1 MRLPTTTG
9 TGRPVTRRVT
19 LRSRRRGIVVTTAA
33 VLAALLLAAAHAAG
47 TVPDRGSVH
56 PAPSHAGSVGTP
68 SATDSPGA
76 APAGRYYVVGPPVG
90 GQREYLYQIAAT
102 TLGDGNRY
110 REVFELN
117 RGRRQPDGGRL
128 TDPAELRPGWVLALP
143 PDARGPGVRIGPLPP
158 TGADATPPATAD
170 PGHTG
175 QLVVLA
181 GLAAVALLVATL
193 LRRPPR
199 RRRALPGLPA
209 RLALAAGGP
218 TPPPPHLPVGATT
231 SVDVDPPAGAAP
243 PAGVDPPA
251 GATLPAGTIPSAGAE
266 PTVDGAP
273 TAVPA
278 GIPEPARPGPAPR
291 PSPVDRSA
299 PGARADAAA
308 RAAPGHGVDGTDA
321 GPVPVV
327 DGDLDT
333 EVTSP
338 AGTLVVRVPGAAAG
352 GGRPHHA
359 WQVPAQPRPSMRL
372 PVRLGHRRG
381 WVLWVDLAGTSDVFT
396 VTGPVEA
403 ARHRAR
409 TIAEQVH
416 AAGHTVTVVGDL
428 FGSDLPD
435 GWVRR
440 AAFPTGETDLPAGT
454 GVLCSAALSGPE
466 LAFARRIA
474 ALTGHRLVP
483 IVVGR
488 ALRARWSVTVRPDA
502 PAGPEHV
509 AAVPA
514 GTAHGG
520 GSTGGGPSADG
531 GTP

>member
-47 TVPDRGSVH
+47 TVPARGSVH
-56 PAPSHAGSVGTP
+56 PAPSHVGSVETVSADATP
-68 SATDSPGA
+68 SATSSPDAG
-76 APAGRYYVVGPPVG
+76 PAGRYYVVGPPVA

-158 TGADATPPATAD
+158 TGADAAPPATAG

-218 TPPPPHLPVGATT
+218 TPLPPHPPAGATS
-231 SVDVDPPAGAAP
+231 SVDVDPPVGAALPAEADPTFGAALPAGAAP
-243 PAGVDPPA
+243 
-251 GATLPAGTIPSAGAE
+251 SAGAD
-266 PTVDGAP
+266 PTVDGAA
-273 TAVPA
+273 TAVPS
-278 GIPEPARPGPAPR
+278 GTPEPAR
-291 PSPVDRSA
+291 PSPVDRPA
-299 PGARADAAA
+299 PVARVDAAA
-308 RAAPGHGVDGTDA
+308 RRRTVDVTDVN
-321 GPVPVV
+321 PVPDV

-338 AGTLVVRVPGAAAG
+338 AGTLLVRVPGVAAG

-381 WVLWVDLAGTSDVFT
+381 WALWVDLAGTSDVFT

-403 ARHRAR
+403 ARQRAR

-416 AAGHTVTVVGDL
+416 AAGHTVTVIGDL
-428 FGSDLPD
+428 FGPDLPD

-454 GVLCSAALSGPE
+454 GVLCSAALTGPE
-466 LAFARRIA
+466 LVFARRIA

-488 ALRARWSVTVRPDA
+488 ALRARWSVTVRPDT

-514 GTAHGG
+514 GAAH
-520 GSTGGGPSADG
+520 GGGPSADG

>member
-9 TGRPVTRRVT
+9 TGRQVTRRVT
-19 LRSRRRGIVVTTAA
+19 PWSRRRGIVVTTAA

-47 TVPDRGSVH
+47 TVPARGSVH
-56 PAPSHAGSVGTP
+56 PAPSHVGSVGTASADATP
-68 SATDSPGA
+68 SATNSA
-76 APAGRYYVVGPPVG
+76 RATPAGRYYVVGPPVG

-143 PDARGPGVRIGPLPP
+143 PDARGPGVRTGPLPP
-158 TGADATPPATAD
+158 TGADATPPATAG

-193 LRRPPR
+193 LRRSPR
-199 RRRALPGLPA
+199 RRRALPGRPA
-209 RLALAAGGP
+209 RLALVAGDP
-218 TPPPPHLPVGATT
+218 KPSPPQPYAGSAP
-231 SVDVDPPAGAAP
+231 SVDVDPPAGADP
-243 PAGVDPPA
+243 TAGAALPA
-251 GATLPAGTIPSAGAE
+251 GATPGAGAD
-266 PTVDGAP
+266 PT
-273 TAVPA
+273 
-278 GIPEPARPGPAPR
+278 
-291 PSPVDRSA
+291 
-299 PGARADAAA
+299 
-308 RAAPGHGVDGTDA
+308 VDGTDA
-321 GPVPVV
+321 SPVPGV

-338 AGTLVVRVPGAAAG
+338 AGTLVVRVPGVAAG
-352 GGRPHHA
+352 GGQPHHA
-359 WQVPAQPRPSMRL
+359 WQIPAQPRPSMRL

-381 WVLWVDLAGTSDVFT
+381 WALWVDLAGTSDVFT

-416 AAGHTVTVVGDL
+416 AAGHTVTVIGDL
-428 FGSDLPD
+428 FGPDLPD

-440 AAFPTGETDLPAGT
+440 ADFPTGEADLPDGT
-454 GVLCSAALSGPE
+454 GVLCSAALTGPE
-466 LAFARRIA
+466 LLFARRIA

-483 IVVGR
+483 VVVGR

-502 PAGPEHV
+502 AGPELV
-509 AAVPA
+509 AATPA
-514 GTAHGG
+514 GTAYGG
-520 GSTGGGPSADG
+520 RFSADG

>member
-1 MRLPTTTG
+1 MRFPTTTG

-47 TVPDRGSVH
+47 TVPDRESVH
-56 PAPSHAGSVGTP
+56 PAPSHAGSVATASAAATP
-68 SATDSPGA
+68 PATHSADAT
-76 APAGRYYVVGPPVG
+76 PAGRYYVVGPPVG

-158 TGADATPPATAD
+158 PGADATPPATAD

-199 RRRALPGLPA
+199 RRRALPGRPV

-218 TPPPPHLPVGATT
+218 APSPRH
-231 SVDVDPPAGAAP
+231 PPAGAAP
-243 PAGVDPPA
+243 CVGVAPPAEADPTVGAAPPA
-251 GATLPAGTIPSAGAE
+251 GADPSAGAD

-278 GIPEPARPGPAPR
+278 GTPEPAR
-291 PSPVDRSA
+291 PSPVDR
-299 PGARADAAA
+299 P
-308 RAAPGHGVDGTDA
+308 APGHGVDVTDVS
-321 GPVPVV
+321 PVPDV

-333 EVTSP
+333 EVASP
-338 AGTLVVRVPGAAAG
+338 AGTLVVRVPGVAAG

-359 WQVPAQPRPSMRL
+359 WQIPAQPRPSMRL

-381 WVLWVDLAGTSDVFT
+381 WALWVDLAGTSDVFT

-403 ARHRAR
+403 ARQRAR

-416 AAGHTVTVVGDL
+416 TAGHTVTVIGDL

-440 AAFPTGETDLPAGT
+440 AAFPTGEADLPAGT

-502 PAGPEHV
+502 PAGPELV
-509 AAVPA
+509 AAAPA
-514 GTAHGG
+514 GAAHGG
-520 GSTGGGPSADG
+520 RLPAGDG
-531 GTP
+531 AP

>member
-1 MRLPTTTG
+1 MRFPTTTG
-9 TGRPVTRRVT
+9 TGRPVTRRFT
-19 LRSRRRGIVVTTAA
+19 GRSRRRGIVVTTAA

-47 TVPDRGSVH
+47 TVPDRESVH
-56 PAPSHAGSVGTP
+56 PAPSHAGSVATP
-68 SATDSPGA
+68 PATHSADAT
-76 APAGRYYVVGPPVG
+76 PAGRYYVVGPPVG

-158 TGADATPPATAD
+158 TGADATPPATAG

-181 GLAAVALLVATL
+181 GLAAAALLVATL

-199 RRRALPGLPA
+199 RRRALPGRPV
-209 RLALAAGGP
+209 RLALAAGGT
-218 TPPPPHLPVGATT
+218 TPPLPHPSAGFAP

-243 PAGVDPPA
+243 PTETAPPTGAALPA
-251 GATLPAGTIPSAGAE
+251 GAD

-273 TAVPA
+273 TAVPT
-278 GIPEPARPGPAPR
+278 GTPDPARPDPAR
-291 PSPVDRSA
+291 GPSPMDPAA

-308 RAAPGHGVDGTDA
+308 RPAPGHGVDVTDVS
-321 GPVPVV
+321 PVPDV

-333 EVTSP
+333 EVTWP
-338 AGTLVVRVPGAAAG
+338 GGTLVVRVAAG

-359 WQVPAQPRPSMRL
+359 WQIPAQPRPSMRL

-381 WVLWVDLAGTSDVFT
+381 WALWVDLAGTSDVFT

-403 ARHRAR
+403 ARQRAR

-416 AAGHTVTVVGDL
+416 TAGHTVTVIGDL

-440 AAFPTGETDLPAGT
+440 AAFPTGEADLPAGT

-466 LAFARRIA
+466 LAFARRIT

-502 PAGPEHV
+502 PAGPELV
-509 AAVPA
+509 AAAPA
-514 GTAHGG
+514 GAAHGG
-520 GSTGGGPSADG
+520 RLPAGDG
-531 GTP
+531 AP

>member
-9 TGRPVTRRVT
+9 TGRQVTRRFT

-47 TVPDRGSVH
+47 TVPARATPTDRGSVH
-56 PAPSHAGSVGTP
+56 PAPSHVGSVGTV
-68 SATDSPGA
+68 SADPTPTATNSADA
-76 APAGRYYVVGPPVG
+76 TPAGRYYVVGPPVG

-128 TDPAELRPGWVLALP
+128 TDPTELRPGWVLALP

-193 LRRPPR
+193 LRRSPR
-199 RRRALPGLPA
+199 RRRALPGRPA
-209 RLALAAGGP
+209 RLALAAGGT
-218 TPPPPHLPVGATT
+218 TPPLPH
-231 SVDVDPPAGAAP
+231 
-243 PAGVDPPA
+243 
-251 GATLPAGTIPSAGAE
+251 PSAGFA
-266 PTVDGAP
+266 PSIDGVP
-273 TAVPA
+273 TAGPT
-278 GIPEPARPGPAPR
+278 GTPDPARPGTARRQSPMDPA
-291 PSPVDRSA
+291 A
-299 PGARADAAA
+299 PGARVDAAA
-308 RAAPGHGVDGTDA
+308 RPTPGRTVEVADA
-321 GPVPVV
+321 GPVPDV
-327 DGDLDT
+327 DGALDT

-338 AGTLVVRVPGAAAG
+338 AGTLVVRVPGVAG
-352 GGRPHHA
+352 GGQPHHA
-359 WQVPAQPRPSMRL
+359 WQIPAQPRPSMRL

-381 WVLWVDLAGTSDVFT
+381 WALWVDLAATSDVFT

-416 AAGHTVTVVGDL
+416 AAGHTVTVIGDL
-428 FGSDLPD
+428 FGPDLPD

-440 AAFPTGETDLPAGT
+440 AAFPTGEADLPAGT

-488 ALRARWSVTVRPDA
+488 ALRARWSVTVRPGA
-502 PAGPEHV
+502 SSPELV

-514 GTAHGG
+514 GAAHGG
-520 GSTGGGPSADG
+520 GSPDGGLSADG

>member
-1 MRLPTTTG
+1 MRFPTTTG

-19 LRSRRRGIVVTTAA
+19 GRSRRRGIVVTTAA

-47 TVPDRGSVH
+47 TVPDRESVH
-56 PAPSHAGSVGTP
+56 PAPSHAGSVATP
-68 SATDSPGA
+68 PATHSADAT
-76 APAGRYYVVGPPVG
+76 PAGRYYVVGPPVG

-199 RRRALPGLPA
+199 RRRALPGRPV

-218 TPPPPHLPVGATT
+218 APSPPH
-231 SVDVDPPAGAAP
+231 PPAGAAP
-243 PAGVDPPA
+243 CVGVDPPA
-251 GATLPAGTIPSAGAE
+251 EAD

-278 GIPEPARPGPAPR
+278 GTPEPAR
-291 PSPVDRSA
+291 PSPVDR
-299 PGARADAAA
+299 P
-308 RAAPGHGVDGTDA
+308 APGHGVDVTDVS
-321 GPVPVV
+321 PVPDV

-338 AGTLVVRVPGAAAG
+338 GGTLVVRVPGVAAG
-352 GGRPHHA
+352 GGRPHHV
-359 WQVPAQPRPSMRL
+359 WQIPAQPRPSMRL

-381 WVLWVDLAGTSDVFT
+381 WALWVDLAGTSDVFT

-403 ARHRAR
+403 ARQRAR

-416 AAGHTVTVVGDL
+416 TAGHTVTVIGDL

-440 AAFPTGETDLPAGT
+440 AAFPTGEADLPAGT

-502 PAGPEHV
+502 PAGPELV
-509 AAVPA
+509 AAAPA
-514 GTAHGG
+514 GAAHGG
-520 GSTGGGPSADG
+520 RLPAGDG
-531 GTP
+531 AP

>member
-9 TGRPVTRRVT
+9 AGRQVTRRVT
-19 LRSRRRGIVVTTAA
+19 PWSRRRGIVVTTAA

-47 TVPDRGSVH
+47 TVPARGSVH
-56 PAPSHAGSVGTP
+56 PAPSHVGSVGTASVDATP
-68 SATDSPGA
+68 SATNSAGA
-76 APAGRYYVVGPPVG
+76 TPAGRYYVVGPPVG

-158 TGADATPPATAD
+158 TGADATPPATAG

-193 LRRPPR
+193 LRRSPR
-199 RRRALPGLPA
+199 RRRALPGRPA
-209 RLALAAGGP
+209 RLALAAGGT
-218 TPPPPHLPVGATT
+218 TPPPPH
-231 SVDVDPPAGAAP
+231 PPAG
-243 PAGVDPPA
+243 
-251 GATLPAGTIPSAGAE
+251 T
-266 PTVDGAP
+266 
-273 TAVPA
+273 
-278 GIPEPARPGPAPR
+278 PEPARPDPAPR
-291 PSPVDRSA
+291 PSPVDRPA
-299 PGARADAAA
+299 PGARVDAAA
-308 RAAPGHGVDGTDA
+308 RPAPGRPVDGTDA
-321 GPVPVV
+321 SPVPGV
-327 DGDLDT
+327 DDDLDT

-338 AGTLVVRVPGAAAG
+338 AGTLVVRVPGVAAG
-352 GGRPHHA
+352 GGQPHHA
-359 WQVPAQPRPSMRL
+359 WQIPAQPRPSMRL

-381 WVLWVDLAGTSDVFT
+381 WALWVDLAGTSDVFT

-428 FGSDLPD
+428 FGPDLPD

-440 AAFPTGETDLPAGT
+440 ADFPTGEADLPDGT
-454 GVLCSAALSGPE
+454 GVLCSAALTGPE
-466 LAFARRIA
+466 LLFARRIA

-502 PAGPEHV
+502 AGPELV

-514 GTAHGG
+514 GTAYGG
-520 GSTGGGPSADG
+520 RLSADG

>member
-1 MRLPTTTG
+1 MRFPTTTG
-9 TGRPVTRRVT
+9 GRQVIRRVA
-19 LRSRRRGIVVTTAA
+19 LRSGRSGVVVTTAA
-33 VLAALLLAAAHAAG
+33 VLAALLLAAGHAAG
-47 TVPDRGSVH
+47 TVPAGATPPGPGSVH
-56 PAPSHAGSVGTP
+56 PAPSHVGSVGTG
-68 SATDSPGA
+68 SATATPPATHSA
-76 APAGRYYVVGPPVG
+76 EATPAGRYYVVGPPVG

-158 TGADATPPATAD
+158 TGEDDAPPATAD

-193 LRRPPR
+193 LRRTPR
-199 RRRALPGLPA
+199 RRRT
-209 RLALAAGGP
+209 R
-218 TPPPPHLPVGATT
+218 
-231 SVDVDPPAGAAP
+231 
-243 PAGVDPPA
+243 
-251 GATLPAGTIPSAGAE
+251 
-266 PTVDGAP
+266 
-273 TAVPA
+273 
-278 GIPEPARPGPAPR
+278 PARPGPAGDAVSPVPHQAAGADPTAEIPPTAGADPTADGACAAVPAGAPDPARPDPPRR
-291 PSPVDRSA
+291 PSPADRPA
-299 PGARADAAA
+299 PVAEAGVRTDATVRPAA
-308 RAAPGHGVDGTDA
+308 GRTVDGPDA
-321 GPVPVV
+321 GPVPPGV

-352 GGRPHHA
+352 GGPPHHA
-359 WQVPAQPRPSMRL
+359 WQIPAQPRPSMRL

-381 WVLWVDLAGTSDVFT
+381 WALWVDLAGTSDVFT

-416 AAGHTVTVVGDL
+416 TAGHSVTVIGDL
-428 FGSDLPD
+428 FGPDLPD

-440 AAFPTGETDLPAGT
+440 AAFPTGEADLPDGT
-454 GVLCSAALSGPE
+454 GVLCSAALTGPE
-466 LAFARRIA
+466 LAFARRIT

-483 IVVGR
+483 VVVGR
-488 ALRARWSVTVRPDA
+488 ALRARWSVTVRPGV
-502 PAGPEHV
+502 PARPDPV
-509 AAVPA
+509 AAVAPTGMGSGGVA
-514 GTAHGG
+514 PGGVAHGD
-520 GSTGGGPSADG
+520 GSAAGSGAP
-531 GTP
+531 